1 MMINGKIQN
10 NANLIWSIA
19 DVLTGAY
26 KPHEYGKV
34 ILPLTVIKRF
44 DCILEPTHEQVLEKL
59 SKNASMSP
67 SNLDVLLKRTTK
79 HQFYNTSKYTF
90 KTLLED
96 APDLKANL
104 LQYLESFSPEVQG
117 ILKYYEF
124 NTQIE
129 KMANPDNGN
138 ILFAVLEKINDSKID
153 LHPNKISNIEMG
165 YIFEELIR
173 RFSESYAEE
182 AGQHYTP
189 REVIKLMVNLLFSD
203 DDEILSGDS
212 KIKTIYD
219 PACGTGGMLTVATET
234 LAELNTSSRLELFG
248 QELNEE
254 TVAIAKSDVLIKGFK
269 SENIRH
275 GNTLSNDTFKGSSFD
290 YIISNPPFGREW
302 KKEKDAVIEE
312 YKDGFAGRFGIYN
325 AYNTGKGDKFPD
337 VSDSQT
343 LFLATAISKM
353 KDIKDGGSRV
363 AIIHNGSP
371 LFSGD
376 AGSAV
381 SNLRRYL
388 FENDLIEAIV
398 QLPNDIF
405 YNTGITVY
413 IWVLS
418 NKKPLIKKGK
428 VQLIDASNFY
438 EKLRKNLGNKR
449 VEISDP
455 DQINAITKV
464 FAEFKTSEIS
474 KIFNNI
480 DFGYIKTT
488 INQPLRNEKGQIVRN
503 KKGLTEIDKEK
514 TDTEN
519 IPLSR
524 DFDEYIKNEILV
536 YTPDAVIDHSKDIIG
551 YDIPFTRHFYK
562 FTQPRDSSEIYAEI
576 KELEQEEEFLMKELF
591 GNE

>member
-1 MMINGKIQN
+1 MVNGKIQN

-44 DCILEPTHEQVLEKL
+44 DCILEPTHDQVLEKL
-59 SKNASMSP
+59 SKNTSMSP

-90 KTLLED
+90 KSLLDD
-96 APDLKANL
+96 APNLKANL
-104 LQYLESFSPEVQG
+104 IQYLDSFSPEVQG
-117 ILKYYEF
+117 ILQYYEF
-124 NTQIE
+124 NAQIE

-138 ILFAVLEKINDSKID
+138 ILFAVLEKINDNKIE
-153 LHPNKISNIEMG
+153 LHPDKVSNIEMG

-189 REVIKLMVNLLFSD
+189 REVIKLMVNLLFTD

-234 LAELNTSSRLELFG
+234 LAELNSSSRLELFG

-302 KKEKDAVIEE
+302 KKEKDAVAEE

-325 AYNTGKGDKFPD
+325 AFNTGKGDKFPD

-343 LFLATAISKM
+343 LFLTTAISKM
-353 KDIKDGGSRV
+353 KDIKDGGSRI

-376 AGSAV
+376 AGSAI

-413 IWVLS
+413 IWILS
-418 NKKPLIKKGK
+418 NKKPSNRKGK
-428 VQLIDASNFY
+428 VQLIDASNYY

-449 VEISDP
+449 VEISE
-455 DQINAITKV
+455 DQIEEITKM
-464 FAEFKTSEIS
+464 FAEFKPSNLS

-480 DFGYIKTT
+480 DFGYTKVT
-488 INQPLRNEKGQIVRN
+488 INQPLRDKNGDILKN
-503 KKGLTEIDKEK
+503 KKGVPEIDKDK
-514 TDTEN
+514 SDTES
-519 IPLSR
+519 IPLTR
-524 DFDEYIKNEILV
+524 NIEEYFNNEILP
-536 YTPDAVIDHSKDIIG
+536 YTQDAWLDRSKDVVG
-551 YDIPFTRHFYK
+551 YEIPFARHFYK
-562 FTQPRDSSEIYAEI
+562 FIPPRESSVIFAEI
-576 KELEQEEEFLMKELF
+576 KELEKEEELLMKELF

>member
-1 MMINGKIQN
+1 MINGKIQN

-44 DCILEPTHEQVLEKL
+44 DCILEPTHDQVLEKL
-59 SKNASMSP
+59 SKNTSMSP

-90 KTLLED
+90 KSLLDD
-96 APDLKANL
+96 APNLKANL
-104 LQYLESFSPEVQG
+104 IQYLDSFSPEVQG
-117 ILKYYEF
+117 ILQYYEF
-124 NTQIE
+124 NAQIE

-138 ILFAVLEKINDSKID
+138 ILFAVLEKINDNKIE
-153 LHPNKISNIEMG
+153 LHPDKVSNIEMG

-189 REVIKLMVNLLFSD
+189 REVIKLMVNLLFTD

-234 LAELNTSSRLELFG
+234 LAELNSSSRLELFG

-302 KKEKDAVIEE
+302 KKEKDAVAEE

-325 AYNTGKGDKFPD
+325 AFNTGKGDKFPD

-343 LFLATAISKM
+343 LFLTTAISKM
-353 KDIKDGGSRV
+353 KDIKDGGSRI

-376 AGSAV
+376 AGSAI

-413 IWVLS
+413 IWILS
-418 NKKPLIKKGK
+418 NKKPSNRKGK
-428 VQLIDASNFY
+428 VQLIDASNYY

-449 VEISDP
+449 VEISE
-455 DQINAITKV
+455 DQIEEITKM
-464 FAEFKTSEIS
+464 FAEFKPSNLS

-480 DFGYIKTT
+480 DFGYTKVT
-488 INQPLRNEKGQIVRN
+488 INQPLRDKNGDILKN
-503 KKGLTEIDKEK
+503 KKGVPEIDKDK
-514 TDTEN
+514 SDTES
-519 IPLSR
+519 IPLTR
-524 DFDEYIKNEILV
+524 NIEEYFNNEILP
-536 YTPDAVIDHSKDIIG
+536 YTQDAWLDRSKDVVG
-551 YDIPFTRHFYK
+551 YEIPFARHFYK
-562 FTQPRDSSEIYAEI
+562 FIPPRESSVIFAEI
-576 KELEQEEEFLMKELF
+576 KELEKEEELLMKELF

>member
-1 MMINGKIQN
+1 MINGKIQN

-44 DCILEPTHEQVLEKL
+44 DCILEPTHDQVLEKL
-59 SKNASMSP
+59 SKNTSMSP

-90 KTLLED
+90 KSLLDD
-96 APDLKANL
+96 APNLKANL
-104 LQYLESFSPEVQG
+104 IQYLDSFSPEVQG

-124 NTQIE
+124 NAQIE

-138 ILFAVLEKINDSKID
+138 ILFAVLEKINDSKIE
-153 LHPNKISNIEMG
+153 LHPDKISNIEMG

-189 REVIKLMVNLLFSD
+189 REVIKLMVNLLFTD

-234 LAELNTSSRLELFG
+234 LAELNSSSRLELFG

-302 KKEKDAVIEE
+302 KKEKDAVAEE

-325 AYNTGKGDKFPD
+325 AFNTGKGDKFPD

-343 LFLATAISKM
+343 LFLTTAISKM
-353 KDIKDGGSRV
+353 KDIKDGGSRI

-376 AGSAV
+376 AGSAI

-388 FENDLIEAIV
+388 FENDLIEAII

-413 IWVLS
+413 IWILS
-418 NKKPLIKKGK
+418 NKKPLNRKGK
-428 VQLIDASNFY
+428 VQLIDASSYY

-449 VEISDP
+449 VEISE
-455 DQINAITKV
+455 DQIEEITKI
-464 FAEFKTSEIS
+464 FAEFKPSDLS
-474 KIFNNI
+474 KIFDNI
-480 DFGYIKTT
+480 DFGYTKVS
-488 INQPLRNEKGQIVRN
+488 INQPVRDENGDILKN
-503 KKGLTEIDKEK
+503 KKGVPEIDKDK
-514 TDTEN
+514 SDTEN
-519 IPLSR
+519 IPLTR
-524 DFDEYIKNEILV
+524 DIEEYFENEILP
-536 YTPDAVIDHSKDIIG
+536 YAQDAWLDRTKDVIG
-551 YDIPFTRHFYK
+551 YEIPFTRHFYK
-562 FTQPRDSSEIYAEI
+562 FVPPRDSSAIFAEI
-576 KELEQEEEFLMKELF
+576 KELEKEEELLVKELF

>member
-1 MMINGKIQN
+1 MINGKIQN

-44 DCILEPTHEQVLEKL
+44 DCILESTHDQVLEKL
-59 SKNASMSP
+59 SKNTSMSP

-90 KTLLED
+90 RSLLDD
-96 APDLKANL
+96 APNLKENL
-104 LQYLESFSPEVQG
+104 IKYLESFSPEVQG

-124 NTQIE
+124 NVQID
-129 KMANPDNGN
+129 KLANPDNGN

-173 RFSESYAEE
+173 KFSESYAEE

-234 LAELNTSSRLELFG
+234 LAELNSTSRLELFG

-275 GNTLSNDTFKGSSFD
+275 GNTLSNDTFRGSSFD

-302 KKEKDAVIEE
+302 KKEKDAILEE
-312 YKDGFAGRFGIYN
+312 YRDGFAGRFGIYN
-325 AYNTGKGDKFPD
+325 AFNTGKGDKFPD

-343 LFLATAISKM
+343 LFLATAVSKM
-353 KDIKDGGSRV
+353 KDIKDGGSRI

-418 NKKPLIKKGK
+418 NKKPLIKKGR
-428 VQLIDASNFY
+428 VQLIDASNYY

-449 VEISDP
+449 VEISEN
-455 DQINAITKV
+455 QIGEITRI
-464 FAEFKTSEIS
+464 FAEFSSSEIS

-480 DFGYIKTT
+480 DFGYTKIT
-488 INQPLRNEKGQIVRN
+488 ISQPLKDEKGNLIRN
-503 KKGLTEIDKEK
+503 KNGVTEIDKDK
-514 TDTEN
+514 VDTEN
-519 IPLSR
+519 IPLVR
-524 DFDEYIKNEILV
+524 DIEEYFENEILPFV
-536 YTPDAVIDHSKDIIG
+536 PDAFIDRSKDVIG
-551 YDIPFTRHFYK
+551 YEIPFTRHFYK
-562 FTQPRDSSEIYAEI
+562 FVPPRDSSVIFDEI
-576 KELEQEEEFLMKELF
+576 KDLEKEEELLMKELF

>member
-1 MMINGKIQN
+1 MINGKIQN

-44 DCILEPTHEQVLEKL
+44 DCILEPTHELVLDKL
-59 SKNASMSP
+59 SKNTSMSP
-67 SNLDVLLKRTTK
+67 SNLDVLLKRATK
-79 HQFYNTSKYTF
+79 HQFYNTSRYTF

-96 APDLKANL
+96 APNLKANL
-104 LQYLESFSPEVQG
+104 IQYLESFSSEVQG

-124 NTQIE
+124 NAQIE

-138 ILFAVLEKINDSKID
+138 ILFAVLEKINDSKIE
-153 LHPNKISNIEMG
+153 LHPDKISNIEMG

-189 REVIKLMVNLLFSD
+189 REVIKLMVNLIFTD

-219 PACGTGGMLTVATET
+219 PACGTGGMLTVATEA
-234 LAELNTSSRLELFG
+234 LAELNSSSRLELFG
-248 QELNEE
+248 QELNDE

-275 GNTLSNDTFKGSSFD
+275 GNTLSNDTFKGYSFD

-302 KKEKDAVIEE
+302 KKDKDAVAEE

-343 LFLATAISKM
+343 LFLTTAISKM
-353 KDIKDGGSRV
+353 KDIKDGGSRI

-376 AGSAV
+376 AGSAI

-413 IWVLS
+413 VWILS
-418 NKKPLIKKGK
+418 NKKPLNRKGK
-428 VQLIDASNFY
+428 VQLIDASNYY

-449 VEISDP
+449 VEISEE
-455 DQINAITKV
+455 QIEEITKI
-464 FAEFKTSEIS
+464 FAEFKPSEVS

-480 DFGYIKTT
+480 DFGYTKVT
-488 INQPLRNEKGQIVRN
+488 INQPLRDESGDILKN
-503 KKGLTEIDKEK
+503 KKGVPDIDKEK
-514 TDTEN
+514 SDTEN
-519 IPLSR
+519 IPLTR
-524 DFDEYIKNEILV
+524 DIEEYFKNDILP
-536 YTPDAVIDHSKDIIG
+536 YASDAWLDRSKDVVG
-551 YDIPFTRHFYK
+551 YEIPFNRHFYK
-562 FTQPRDSSEIYAEI
+562 FIPPRDSFVIFTEI
-576 KELEQEEEFLMKELF
+576 KELEKEEELLMKELF